1 MAENFAVEVVTP
13 ISIRTYDSVS
23 HVRAT
28 GLEGKFG
35 ILPRHIPAIMAL
47 KPGELRIDS
56 DNKQQLLATSG
67 GYCEVQREKVL
78 ILVETA
84 ELPEEID
91 AERAQI
97 ALDRA
102 KERLMEKHADLDYKR
117 AREAIERANNRL
129 KISAKK

>member
-13 ISIRTYDSVS
+13 ISIRSYDSVS

-47 KPGELRIDS
+47 KPGELRIDT

-84 ELPEEID
+84 EIPEEID
-91 AERAQI
+91 VERAQK

-102 KERLMEKHADLDYKR
+102 NERLMQKHAGLDYKR

>member
-84 ELPEEID
+84 EIPEEID
-91 AERAQI
+91 VERAQN

>member
-13 ISIRTYDSVS
+13 ISIRAYDSVR

-35 ILPRHIPAIMAL
+35 ILARHIPAIMAL
-47 KPGELRIDS
+47 KPGELRIDTE
-56 DNKQQLLATSG
+56 NEQLLLATSG

-78 ILVETA
+78 FLVETA
-84 ELPEEID
+84 EIPDEID
-91 AERAQI
+91 VERAQK

-102 KERLMEKHADLDYKR
+102 NERLMGKDDDLNYSR
-117 AREAIERANNRL
+117 ARAAIERANNRL

>member
-84 ELPEEID
+84 EIPEEID
-91 AERAQI
+91 VERAQK

>member
-1 MAENFAVEVVTP
+1 MAENFSVEVVTP
-13 ISIRTYDSVS
+13 ISIRTYESVS

-47 KPGELRIDS
+47 KSGELRIDT
-56 DNKQQLLATSG
+56 DNKQQMLATSG

-78 ILVETA
+78 FLVETA

-91 AERAQI
+91 VERAQQS
-97 ALDRA
+97 LDRA
-102 KERLMEKHADLDYKR
+102 NERLMEKGADLDYER
-117 AREAIERANNRL
+117 ARTAIDRANNRL

>member
-13 ISIRTYDSVS
+13 ISIRTYEGVS

-28 GLEGKFG
+28 GLDGKFG
-35 ILPRHIPAIMAL
+35 ILPRHISAIMAL
-47 KPGELRIDS
+47 KSGELRIDT
-56 DNKQQLLATSG
+56 DDKQQMLATSG

-78 ILVETA
+78 FLVETA

-91 AERAQI
+91 VERAQK

-102 KERLMEKHADLDYKR
+102 KERLAERDADLDYAR
-117 AREAIERANNRL
+117 ARAAIERAGNRL
-129 KISAKK
+129 IISAKK

>member
-35 ILPRHIPAIMAL
+35 ILARHIPAIMAL
-47 KPGELRIDS
+47 KPGELRIDT
-56 DNKQQLLATSG
+56 DNKQLLLATSG
-67 GYCEVQREKVL
+67 GYCEVERNKVL
-78 ILVETA
+78 FLVETA
-84 ELPEEID
+84 ELPEDID
-91 AERAQI
+91 VERAQK

-102 KERLMEKHADLDYKR
+102 NQRLMEKDAELDYTR
-117 AREAIERANNRL
+117 ARAAIERANNRL

>member
-1 MAENFAVEVVTP
+1 MADNFAVEVVTP
-13 ISIRTYDSVS
+13 ISIRTYDSVR

-35 ILPRHIPAIMAL
+35 ILARHIPAITAL
-47 KPGELRIDS
+47 KPGELRIDT
-56 DNKQQLLATSG
+56 DNKQLLLATSG

-78 ILVETA
+78 FLVETA
-84 ELPEEID
+84 EIPDEID
-91 AERAQI
+91 VERAQK

-102 KERLMEKHADLDYKR
+102 NERLMEKDAELDYSR
-117 AREAIERANNRL
+117 ARAAIERANNRL